1 MGDLRNQGGESK
13 FLASNENKSTVYHD
27 FWDSVNQL

>member
-13 FLASNENKSTVYHD
+13 FLESNKNKSTVYHD